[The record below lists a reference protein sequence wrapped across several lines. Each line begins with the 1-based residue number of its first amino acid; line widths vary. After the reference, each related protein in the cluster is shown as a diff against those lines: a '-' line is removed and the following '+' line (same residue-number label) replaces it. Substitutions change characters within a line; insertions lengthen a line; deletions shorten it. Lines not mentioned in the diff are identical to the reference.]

1 MKNDIRVVQAPQ
13 SGQNKAVIAGRGTR
27 EMVAN
32 IPHSDVQTQPLV
44 MSVSD
49 KAGVQAFTDAEH
61 FRGAYGQAA
70 LLGPCDGHKH

>member
-1 MKNDIRVVQAPQ
+1 
-13 SGQNKAVIAGRGTR
+13 
-27 EMVAN
+27 MVAN

-70 LLGPCDGHKH
+70 LLGPCDGHKL